1 MGERP
6 FLFCFPVFLFNS
18 SACQLKRWNSFADVY
33 IFPLSSFIF
42 LAVLTPLK
50 ITSQRT
56 HIHAPHLSC
65 ILKYT
70 DLPPVL
76 LLLQTK
82 TVISKAE
89 VLTDTIKQTFLNGS
103 KETESTRETNSALC
117 CKLKHYATTITAICL
132 YFPWFPEFSLIWC
145 CVMSSN

>member
-1 MGERP
+1 MGERL

-18 SACQLKRWNSFADVY
+18 NASQMKRWNSFSDVY

-42 LAVLTPLK
+42 LAVLTPVK

-76 LLLQTK
+76 LLLQMK
-82 TVISKAE
+82 IVISKTE
-89 VLTDTIKQTFLNGS
+89 VLTDTIKQTFLNATRRPNL
-103 KETESTRETNSALC
+103 TEIQRVLSAVRC
-117 CKLKHYATTITAICL
+117 DI
-132 YFPWFPEFSLIWC
+132 
-145 CVMSSN
+145 MQ

>member
-1 MGERP
+1 MGEHP

-56 HIHAPHLSC
+56 HMHASHLSSV
-65 ILKYT
+65 LKYT
-70 DLPPVL
+70 DLLPVL
-76 LLLQTK
+76 LLLK
-82 TVISKAE
+82 MKKVISK
-89 VLTDTIKQTFLNGS
+89 LRS
-103 KETESTRETNSALC
+103 
-117 CKLKHYATTITAICL
+117 
-132 YFPWFPEFSLIWC
+132 
-145 CVMSSN
+145 